1 MEVVCSRC
9 GALHSAK
16 TSLTSN
22 VVLYA
27 TSQMHPAPPVLVC
40 SLCRKLLLCNPK
52 PHQHLNA
59 RCCETGVKHSLHGLL
74 LLHVSWIKVKTK
86 HEFATGKIFAIS
98 TNWGKKQTNKVP
110 LASYHFPASS
120 GKSQNAARAA
130 ALAWRGTGELKPSSM
145 DLPCSWQMGIN

>member
-16 TSLTSN
+16 TSLTSK

-86 HEFATGKIFAIS
+86 HEFATGKIFVIS
-98 TNWGKKQTNKVP
+98 TNWEKKNKQGPVGII
-110 LASYHFPASS
+110 SFSS
-120 GKSQNAARAA
+120 
-130 ALAWRGTGELKPSSM
+130 
-145 DLPCSWQMGIN
+145 